1 MQGPNKPLLDD
12 LVKELWEEE
21 VFPRAKDAV
30 VFLDNAMA
38 EALHWHGGASRLFEA
53 GALAVREFCFF
64 ERGSASES
72 KALFLVSGPVA
83 ERTLST
89 LSSIVRASVF
99 TSCYVITSCP
109 PAAQRLAR
117 YGSAEGPGG
126 PKAFLDAE
134 EQLLD
139 WMGNPTLT
147 AEVMYVPLSVVNITS
162 TFFVMPQFCHV
173 FPPLQEHFNTNQAPP
188 LLEFGALP
196 REMQID
202 LKSLIGNLNS
212 LFEVLRVREETFSLG
227 PLSRLVGEELAR
239 LSKGHRKRA
248 ESRVSLVLVD
258 RTLDMAGS
266 LTSSCESLL
275 DRLARV
281 LPTWPGHNLDVCV
294 DMRCLCASPSEEE
307 VLPSVA
313 AVYPGCLAHED
324 SRLAMHHLECL
335 MELNRLLV
343 EVSLKQ
349 GVRLDVS
356 GRLTPELLKKRTQMA
371 PTVTTFLS
379 ALIRRDGRDA
389 ALGLGLV
396 QQVLG
401 VAQAMLSP
409 SYARLEELLSTEK
422 VLIQNATVS
431 TEAASRSLVQL
442 LRSRKT
448 TGLQLEDVLVLLTLL
463 YSLLGDRT
471 LGGTS
476 DRRTLK
482 AEIVA
487 AIYQAA
493 SEDELPTFLQNLAS
507 SHEEGLDENEV
518 IQAVDQMLSTLR
530 SLGLAREQ
538 LRKYRAILED
548 RDPMQPAVYKPLLKQ
563 LLQDIFDPEAKEL
576 PQLDHHSGGLG
587 DMLKTGFGFFKS
599 TSKPL
604 PKDSPTLIV
613 FIIGGVTASEVKLV
627 ADFVSSKKL
636 SKQVLVGSTSL
647 AKPSEQLGLLFKRDL
662 AHTSDLLER
671 L

>member
-1 MQGPNKPLLDD
+1 MQNLNKPLLDD
-12 LVKELWEEE
+12 LAKELWTEE
-21 VFPRAKDAV
+21 VLPRAKDAV
-30 VFLDNAMA
+30 VFLDNPMA
-38 EALHWHGGASRLFEA
+38 EALHWHGGAPRLFEA

-64 ERGSASES
+64 ERGSASEP
-72 KALFLVSGPVA
+72 KALFLVSSPVA

-89 LSSIVRASVF
+89 LSSVVRASVF
-99 TSCYVITSCP
+99 TSCCVITSCP

-126 PKAFLDAE
+126 PQAFLDAE

-139 WMGNPTLT
+139 WMGNPNLT

-162 TFFVMPQFCHV
+162 KFFVMPQFCHV
-173 FPPLQEHFNTNQAPP
+173 FPPLQEHFNTNQGP

-202 LKSLIGNLNS
+202 LKG
-212 LFEVLRVREETFSLG
+212 
-227 PLSRLVGEELAR
+227 
-239 LSKGHRKRA
+239 A

-258 RTLDMAGS
+258 RTLDMAGP

-275 DRLARV
+275 DRLVRV

-294 DMRCLCASPSEEE
+294 DMRCLCSSPSVEED
-307 VLPSVA
+307 VPSAA

-324 SRLAMHHLECL
+324 SRLAMHHLVSTKHKECL

-343 EVSLKQ
+343 DVALKQ

-356 GRLTPELLKKRTQMA
+356 GRLTPELLKKRVLQ
-371 PTVTTFLS
+371 L
-379 ALIRRDGRDA
+379 RRDGGDA
-389 ALGLGLV
+389 ALWLGLV

-401 VAQAMLSP
+401 VTQAMLSP

-422 VLIQNATVS
+422 VLVQNAAVS
-431 TEAASRSLVQL
+431 GDAASRSLVQL

-448 TGLQLEDVLVLLTLL
+448 TGLRLEDILVLLTLL

-471 LGGTS
+471 LGGAAE
-476 DRRTLK
+476 RRTLK
-482 AEIVA
+482 
-487 AIYQAA
+487 Q
-493 SEDELPTFLQNLAS
+493 TNLGVSGHLTTS
-507 SHEEGLDENEV
+507 SNEKGLDENEV

-530 SLGLAREQ
+530 SLGLAKDQ
-538 LRKYRAILED
+538 LKKYRAILED
-548 RDPMQPAVYKPLLKQ
+548 GDPMQPAVYKPLLKQ
-563 LLQDIFDPEAKEL
+563 LLQDIFDPDAKEL
-576 PQLDHHSGGLG
+576 PHLDHHSGGLG

-599 TSKPL
+599 TTKPL
-604 PKDSPTLIV
+604 PKDNPTLIV

-627 ADFVSSKKL
+627 ADFVSSRKL
-636 SKQVLVGSTSL
+636 SKQVIVGSTSL
-647 AKPSEQLGLLFKRDL
+647 ARPSEQLGLLFKRDL

>member
-1 MQGPNKPLLDD
+1 MQNLNKPLLDD
-12 LVKELWEEE
+12 LTRELWAEE
-21 VFPRAKDAV
+21 VLPRAKDSV

-38 EALHWHGGASRLFEA
+38 EALHWHGGAPRLFEA
-53 GALAVREFCFF
+53 GALAVREFVFF
-64 ERGSASES
+64 ERGSASEP
-72 KALFLVSGPVA
+72 KALFLVSSPVA

-89 LSSIVRASVF
+89 LSSVVRASVF
-99 TSCYVITSCP
+99 TSCCVITSCP

-126 PKAFLDAE
+126 PQAFLDAE

-162 TFFVMPQFCHV
+162 KFFVMPQFCHV
-173 FPPLQEHFNTNQAPP
+173 FPPLQEHFNTNQGPP
-188 LLEFGALP
+188 LLEFGVLP

-239 LSKGHRKRA
+239 LSKGHRKGA

-258 RTLDMAGS
+258 RTLDMAGP

-275 DRLARV
+275 DRVARV

-294 DMRCLCASPSEEE
+294 DMRCLCSSPFVEED
-307 VLPSVA
+307 VPSVA
-313 AVYPGCLAHED
+313 AVCPGCLAHED
-324 SRLAMHHLECL
+324 SRLAMHHLVSTKHKECL

-343 EVSLKQ
+343 DVALKQ

-356 GRLTPELLKKRTQMA
+356 GRLTPELLKKRVLQ
-371 PTVTTFLS
+371 L
-379 ALIRRDGRDA
+379 RRDGGDA
-389 ALGLGLV
+389 ALWLGLV

-422 VLIQNATVS
+422 VLVQNAAVS
-431 TEAASRSLVQL
+431 GDAASRSLVQL
-442 LRSRKT
+442 LRCRKT
-448 TGLQLEDVLVLLTLL
+448 TGLRLEDVLVLLTLL

-471 LGGTS
+471 LGGTAE
-476 DRRTLK
+476 RRTLK

-493 SEDELPTFLQNLAS
+493 SEDELPAFLQNLAS
-507 SHEEGLDENEV
+507 SNEKGLDENEV

-548 RDPMQPAVYKPLLKQ
+548 GDLMQPAVYKPLLKQ
-563 LLQDIFDPEAKEL
+563 LLQDIFDPDAKEL
-576 PQLDHHSGGLG
+576 PHLDHHSGGLG

-599 TSKPL
+599 TTKPL

-627 ADFVSSKKL
+627 ADFVCSRKL
-636 SKQVLVGSTSL
+636 NKQVIVGSTSL
-647 AKPSEQLGLLFKRDL
+647 ARPSEQLGLLFKRDL